1 MKQNPK
7 AEELIFRLVMFKT
20 EALEMEGNIKEA
32 LEAAEIGLKDIK

>member
-20 EALEMEGNIKEA
+20 EALEMEENFKEA